1 MELSL
6 YQNDHKLIP
15 GLFDFN
21 NLTFPCLIHR
31 VYDGDSMRACF
42 VYQGKPI
49 TVAVRVLG
57 IDTPELRTRC
67 QHEKQLALRARDVA
81 RNLLNNQIL
90 NVRFHHNDKYGR
102 SLVQIKLPG
111 DIDYGGYMV
120 AQGLA
125 MAYAGGTKLSFD
137 QLFIKND
144 PNK

>member
-1 MELSL
+1 MELSS
-6 YQNDHKLIP
+6 YQNDNTLIP
-15 GLFDFN
+15 GLFDFS
-21 NLTFPCLIHR
+21 NLTFSCLVHR
-31 VYDGDSMRACF
+31 IYDGDSMRACF

-67 QHEKQLALRARDVA
+67 HHEKQLALRARDVA
-81 RNLLNNQIL
+81 RTLLNNQIL
-90 NVRFHHNDKYGR
+90 KVCFHHNDKYGR
-102 SLVQIKLPG
+102 ALVKIELPG
-111 DIDYGGYMV
+111 GIDYGEYMI

-137 QLFIKND
+137 QLFIKTD